1 MFLIQSLVRYIHSA
15 CTKIVSEIGG
25 TKMSKDKKV
34 ALVTG
39 GNRGI
44 GYELVKQ
51 LAQNEYKVI
60 LTSREPE
67 LGNEAAQ
74 KLKDLHLDVSFMM
87 VDVENLESIRHA
99 ATQINDQYERLDVLI
114 NNAGVYLDENKSL
127 ITLDPSILE
136 RTMATNFFGA
146 YHVIRFFTSLM
157 EKHGYGRI
165 INVSSEYGALSEMTN
180 PGVGAYKLSKF
191 ALNGL
196 TQILAAEVEG
206 DIKINAV
213 DPGWVSTDMGGPS
226 APRTPKQAA
235 ESILWLAMTGPN
247 GPNGEFFRDGKRID
261 W

>member
-1 MFLIQSLVRYIHSA
+1 
-15 CTKIVSEIGG
+15 
-25 TKMSKDKKV
+25 MSKDIKV

-51 LAQNEYKVI
+51 LALKGFKVI
-60 LTSREPE
+60 LTSRDPE
-67 LGNEAAQ
+67 MGYEAME
-74 KLKDLHLDVSFMM
+74 KLKESNLDVSFVVM
-87 VDVENLESIRHA
+87 DLDNQESIRQA
-99 ATQINDQYERLDVLI
+99 ANTVNERYGRLDVLI
-114 NNAGVYLDENKSL
+114 NNAGVYLDENKKL
-127 ITLDPSILE
+127 LTMDPSILE

-146 YHVIRFFTSLM
+146 YHVIHSFIPFM
-157 EKHGYGRI
+157 IKQGYGRI
-165 INVSSEYGALSEMTN
+165 INVSSEYGALSELSY
-180 PGVGAYKLSKF
+180 PGVGAYKLSKL

-196 TQILAAEVEG
+196 TQLVAGEIKG

-213 DPGWVSTDMGGPS
+213 DPGWVSSDMGGPS

-235 ESILWLAMTGPN
+235 ESILWLATIGPV